1 MSAETPMTDEVK
13 TVAEKIPSWA
23 QILMTELRSMKSHT
37 KENMWNMK
45 ACTDLLYT
53 FVVNWDNPTSTTS
66 ADTAIL
72 TSAVATSSS
81 FQESVNCTNGLT
93 LKQLIAAMSVNQHSK
108 QCLFDSL
115 RFRGKRVEF
124 RPWLQQIIAK
134 LSVNM
139 SDDNA
144 GVQFWYLH
152 SQLEGLAL
160 SQVTPWIA
168 ACIKSNEVLNRTI
181 IEELINQLQHA
192 YNDSESKKRA
202 THTLKTLKQMRKPF
216 ARHLAT
222 FEQMLL
228 KAEGLKWDD
237 AVKKTFLSNS
247 LDTTLMWALIVIS
260 ISVLYDE
267 YITLLQWVSHN
278 LDSIQKA
285 VTQERCMT
293 TIIITQQSHS
303 DNMNWELIEHIIV
316 TVTETEERRR
326 AQWVSEKKMVKH
338 HTKQLCMHCKDNGHF
353 IKDCKLLPAVQPCAI
368 NVAAAETVKKAT
380 EEEKN
385 SEKE

>member
-1 MSAETPMTDEVK
+1 
-13 TVAEKIPSWA
+13 
-23 QILMTELRSMKSHT
+23 MKSHT
-37 KENMWNMK
+37 KENMQNMK

-53 FVVNWDNPTSTTS
+53 FVVDWDNPTSTTS
-66 ADTAIL
+66 AGTAIS
-72 TSAVATSSS
+72 TPAVATSPSS
-81 FQESVNCTNGLT
+81 QEPVNCTNSFT
-93 LKQLIAAMSVNQHSK
+93 LKQLIAAMGVNWHSK
-108 QCLFDSL
+108 RCLSDSL
-115 RFRGKRVEF
+115 RFEGKRVEF

-152 SQLEGLAL
+152 SRLEGLAL

-168 ACIKSNEVLNRTI
+168 ACIKPNEVLNCMI

-192 YNDSESKKRA
+192 YNDSESKKKV
-202 THTLKTLKQMRKPF
+202 TCTLETLKQMRKPF
-216 ARHLAT
+216 AKHLAT

-247 LDTTLMWALIVIS
+247 LDTTLMWALVATS

-278 LDSIQKA
+278 LNSIQKA
-285 VTQERCMT
+285 VTQERHTT
-293 TIIITQQSHS
+293 TIIITQQSYS
-303 DNMNWELIEHIIV
+303 DNMNWEPTGHTIV
-316 TVTETEERRR
+316 TVTETEERHR
-326 AQWVSEKKMVKH
+326 AQWVSEKKVAKH
-338 HTKQLCMHCKDNGHF
+338 HTKQLCMRCRGNDHF
-353 IKDCKLLPAVQPCAI
+353 IKDCKLLPVVWPCVI
-368 NVAAAETVKKAT
+368 NVAAAETVKKTT

-385 SEKE
+385 SKKE